1 MLAHLYLSPMKRLLT
16 LVALAGCSVQPEA
29 VPDAA
34 DTPAAAPSPYL
45 FVLSGDHDD
54 VAPNADFVTV
64 IDADPASPGYGSI
77 VATAPIGTSAGMP
90 HHSEFDMPP
99 GGRSLFANAFAAGRS
114 VLIDLDDP
122 RHPRIERIVDSVPGY
137 RQPHSFWRHPDGRV
151 VTTLQ
156 FGNGKVPG
164 DPGGLALFSAEGEL
178 LDVSGAAD
186 SAFPGARLRVYA
198 IDGSTESDRIITT
211 SSPMDLEATAHVVQ
225 LWRLSDLSLVRT
237 IPMPEVAG
245 DTAWQYPFEIRFL
258 PGGTTAMLNTWNCGF
273 YYLSGLDTDQPSIER
288 TMVLSPAVTGCG
300 VPLLVGH
307 HWIMPVG
314 NAHVFHVIDIADPR
328 HPRVVSSMPVDA
340 DVYPHWISRDRH
352 SDRVALTSYQSDHR
366 LLVARFDSVRGV
378 LAIDSTFRDSGATS
392 PGINFARESW
402 PHGESGPAMP
412 HGAVF
417 GGR

>member
-1 MLAHLYLSPMKRLLT
+1 MKRLLLALT
-16 LVALAGCSVQPEA
+16 LSACATPA
-29 VPDAA
+29 PDAPA
-34 DTPAAAPSPYL
+34 TPPEPSPYL
-45 FVLSGDHDD
+45 FVLSGDHDET
-54 VAPNADFVTV
+54 APNADFVTV

-90 HHSEFDMPP
+90 HHAEFDMPA

-122 RHPRIERIVDSVPGY
+122 RNPRIERIVDSVPGY

-178 LDVSGAAD
+178 LEVSGAAD

-273 YYLSGLDTDQPSIER
+273 YYLAGLDTDQPSIER
-288 TMVLSPAVTGCG
+288 TTGCG
-300 VPLLVGH
+300 VPLLVGPLARSD
-307 HWIMPVG
+307 WMRG
-314 NAHVFHVIDIADPR
+314 AAPR
-328 HPRVVSSMPVDA
+328 WPPLDHAGGIPCAASSPTRTSSTSS
-340 DVYPHWISRDRH
+340 ISPI
-352 SDRVALTSYQSDHR
+352 
-366 LLVARFDSVRGV
+366 RG
-378 LAIDSTFRDSGATS
+378 TRG
-392 PGINFARESW
+392 W
-402 PHGESGPAMP
+402 
-412 HGAVF
+412 
-417 GGR
+417 